1 MELRIKKA
9 NKAEKEKEEMTAA
22 RKKDYQKFLANLLNT
37 HGEKVFQK
45 NIAVSREELNY
56 NGVRGLWYDT
66 RVFGTVDGLP
76 FVYDVVAVAG
86 GRKWHSAIYYNKKII
101 KLW

>member
-1 MELRIKKA
+1 
-9 NKAEKEKEEMTAA
+9 MTAA
-22 RKKDYQKFLANLLNT
+22 RKRDYQKFLATVLNT

-45 NIAVSREELNY
+45 NIAVSDEKLSY
-56 NGVRGLWYDT
+56 NGVRGLWYNT
-66 RVFGTVDGLP
+66 RVFGTVNGLP

>member
-1 MELRIKKA
+1 
-9 NKAEKEKEEMTAA
+9 MTAA
-22 RKKDYQKFLANLLNT
+22 RKRDYQKFLATVLNT

-45 NIAVSREELNY
+45 NIAVSREELHY
-56 NGVRGLWYDT
+56 NGVRGLWYGT
-66 RVFGTVDGLP
+66 RVFGTVNGSP
-76 FVYDVVAVAG
+76 FVYDGVFVAD

>member
-1 MELRIKKA
+1 
-9 NKAEKEKEEMTAA
+9 MTAA
-22 RKKDYQKFLANLLNT
+22 RKRDYQNLFATVLNT

-45 NIAVSREELNY
+45 DIAVMREELRS

-66 RVFGTVDGLP
+66 SVFGTVDGLP
-76 FVYDVVAVAG
+76 VVYDVVAVSG
-86 GRKWHSAIYYNKKII
+86 GREWHSAIYYNKKII

>member
-1 MELRIKKA
+1 
-9 NKAEKEKEEMTAA
+9 MTAA
-22 RKKDYQKFLANLLNT
+22 RKRDYQKFFATVLNT

-45 NIAVSREELNY
+45 DIAVTREELRY

-86 GRKWHSAIYYNKKII
+86 GRKWHSALYYNKKII